1 MRSII
6 RYRAGGRVGVVGSEI
21 ILLSLLSA
29 AAMVRCC
36 VEVSYVLE
44 LCGVRGEW

>member
-6 RYRAGGRVGVVGSEI
+6 RYREGGRVGVVGSEI
-21 ILLSLLSA
+21 LLLLSA

-44 LCGVRGEW
+44 LCGCAW